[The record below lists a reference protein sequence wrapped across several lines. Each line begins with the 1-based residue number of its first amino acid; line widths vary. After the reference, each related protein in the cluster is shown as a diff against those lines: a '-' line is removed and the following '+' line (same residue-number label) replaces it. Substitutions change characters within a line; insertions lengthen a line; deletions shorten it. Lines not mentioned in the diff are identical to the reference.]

1 MSSFPAGPY
10 QATHSGPADLH
21 LSLAADLQLAPT
33 LRFHRTF
40 ATLARTV
47 APDIEIYRFDINEN
61 WRAGVRVMR
70 RMRVN

>member
-1 MSSFPAGPY
+1 V
-10 QATHSGPADLH
+10 
-21 LSLAADLQLAPT
+21 APT

-40 ATLARTV
+40 ATLARTIT
-47 APDIEIYRFDINEN
+47 PDIEIYRFDINEN